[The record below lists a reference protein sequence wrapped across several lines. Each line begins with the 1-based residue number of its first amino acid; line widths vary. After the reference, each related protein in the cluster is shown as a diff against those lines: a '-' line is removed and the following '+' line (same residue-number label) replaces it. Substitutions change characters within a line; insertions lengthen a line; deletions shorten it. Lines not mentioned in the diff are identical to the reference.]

1 LEGSVSAQRVR
12 RFEFLSTRRAMKA
25 RIDYYRLG
33 PTTTTS
39 RPRVLGCKPSLHNV
53 CLIPFPKAT
62 LLLSRMTSSSTEPH
76 DGEAILQVPV
86 IDLSSN
92 ASNTNDDGLVEQIAS
107 ACRGY
112 GFFHV
117 VNHGMDPQLVQ
128 DYIHQCELYFD
139 LPKDVK
145 YQWKRNESNARGY
158 FDDELTK
165 QRRDWKEALDFGVPQ
180 TRNWSLD
187 DDDDDGKKDD
197 QHVDNHCMD
206 GWNQFPSAEVLP
218 DFRRVVTTYFD
229 ECAKLSH
236 RLTVLMALGL
246 GQDETSPMVQDL
258 LHGHSSYLRANYYPP
273 YSGGGSIISSSSNSN
288 FDTGTTTTTH
298 ERSYP
303 IGSGD
308 ENNQNENPNSI
319 LPQQEE
325 PPLGISPHKDAG
337 FLTVLWQDENCHSL
351 QVWKDGQW
359 ITATPV
365 PNSFTINTG
374 DMAQG
379 MCIYNS

>member
-1 LEGSVSAQRVR
+1 
-12 RFEFLSTRRAMKA
+12 
-25 RIDYYRLG
+25 
-33 PTTTTS
+33 
-39 RPRVLGCKPSLHNV
+39 
-53 CLIPFPKAT
+53 
-62 LLLSRMTSSSTEPH
+62 MTSPFDEPQ

-92 ASNTNDDGLVEQIAS
+92 GNTDDDALVEQIAS
-107 ACRGY
+107 ACRDY

-139 LPKDVK
+139 LPKDIK

-165 QRRDWKEALDFGVPQ
+165 QRRDWKEALDLGVPG
-180 TRNWSLD
+180 TRDWATND
-187 DDDDDGKKDD
+187 EN
-197 QHVDNHCMD
+197 VDNHCMD
-206 GWNQFPSAEVLP
+206 GWNQFPSPDLLP
-218 DFRRVVTTYFD
+218 DFRRIVTTYFD

-246 GQDETSPMVQDL
+246 GQDETSAMVQDL

-273 YSGGGSIISSSSNSN
+273 YSLGGGGDSIESSHPISS
-288 FDTGTTTTTH
+288 
-298 ERSYP
+298 R
-303 IGSGD
+303 D
-308 ENNQNENPNSI
+308 ESNQNENPNSI
-319 LPQQEE
+319 APQQEP

-379 MCIYNS
+379 KRIYFL